1 MLADLLAIDLDGTL
15 LTGARLPHP
24 DSVSAILRAKE
35 AGMKVVLSSGRI
47 RPAMLP
53 FAEPLGLV
61 NPMICSNGGH
71 VFGPDGNEIHVRL
84 FDKATFDTVL
94 NYAEATNSH
103 LSVYTR
109 DELLFLRE
117 TSWGEAYAKRVRSVM
132 PRVVTPAEA
141 RSKEVLKLILID
153 EPGRIAAHIQAIA
166 PHIDPEVC
174 RMTESEAEYLEFLP
188 TDVSKGAALAMV
200 AAGFGIPAER
210 TAAIGD
216 YLNDLEMLTFAGHS
230 AAVANGAEAAKMAA
244 DRVVGSN
251 EEGGVGQF
259 IDWLLRNG

>member
-1 MLADLLAIDLDGTL
+1 M
-15 LTGARLPHP
+15 R
-24 DSVSAILRAKE
+24 
-35 AGMKVVLSSGRI
+35 VVLSSGRI
-47 RPAMLP
+47 RPSMVP
-53 FAEPLGLV
+53 FAEPLGVV

-71 VFGPDGNEIHVRL
+71 VIGPDGNELHVRL
-84 FDKATFDTVL
+84 FDKGAFDVIL
-94 NYAEATNSH
+94 DYAETTQSH

-117 TSWGEAYAKRVRSVM
+117 TSWGEAYARRVRSVM
-132 PRVVTPAEA
+132 PRVVSPAEA
-141 RSKEVLKLILID
+141 REKEVLKLILID
-153 EPGRIAAHIQAIA
+153 EPARIAAHIPAIA
-166 PHIDPEVC
+166 PHLDPEVC

-200 AAGFGIPAER
+200 AAGFGVPAAR

-230 AAVANGAEAAKMAA
+230 AAVANGAEAAKTAA

-259 IDWLLRNG
+259 IDWLLQNG